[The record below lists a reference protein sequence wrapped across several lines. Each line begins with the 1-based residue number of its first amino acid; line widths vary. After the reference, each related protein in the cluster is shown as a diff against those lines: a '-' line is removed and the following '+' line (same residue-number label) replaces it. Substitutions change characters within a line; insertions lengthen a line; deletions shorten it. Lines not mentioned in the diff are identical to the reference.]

1 MSQSVESAP
10 RHAPGLAPLLDA
22 LDLEQI
28 ELDIFRSRAA
38 TQPGQRLF
46 GGEVCAQ
53 ALVAAERTAD
63 EKTRPHSLHAYFLR
77 PGDTGARVVF
87 RVDRLQEGRN
97 FKRRR
102 VTAIQH
108 GEPILCLEC
117 SFTTDR
123 SGTAYQVEMP
133 AASAPEDG
141 RRIRVP
147 HPSAWQVQPSA
158 AFDLRPANATNAGGV
173 SPRYLDNLWFRP
185 IGNDLGG
192 RVSPEAVITYFSDLG
207 LISVLKRRYQRA
219 DVTGMTSLDHVLW
232 FHNAVRLDDWLLY
245 AKSTPAVSDLRGLA
259 EGRIFH
265 RDGTLIASV
274 AQEGLLHGKTK
285 KED

>member
-10 RHAPGLAPLLDA
+10 SSAPGLLPLLDA

-28 ELDIFRSRAA
+28 ELDIFRSRRA
-38 TQPGQRLF
+38 TRPGQRLF

-53 ALVAAERTAD
+53 ALVAAERTTSPQ
-63 EKTRPHSLHAYFLR
+63 TRPHSLHAYFLR
-77 PGDTGARVVF
+77 PGDTGSAVVF

-108 GEPILCLEC
+108 GVPILCLES

-123 SGTAYQVEMP
+123 SGTTHQVETP
-133 AASAPEDG
+133 ARPAPEEC
-141 RRIRVP
+141 VP
-147 HPSAWQVQPSA
+147 LRFHHPPAWQVQPSEVFELRSA
-158 AFDLRPANATNAGGV
+158 MAEDPRDDQRNRYPFDV
-173 SPRYLDNLWFRP
+173 WFRP
-185 IGNDLGG
+185 MGSPDG
-192 RVSPEAVITYFSDLG
+192 RVSPEVIITYFSDLG
-207 LISVLKRRYQRA
+207 LVSALRQPQPHVRVKGL
-219 DVTGMTSLDHVLW
+219 TSLDHVLW
-232 FHNAVRLDDWLLY
+232 FHNEVRLDDWLLY
-245 AKSTPAVSDLRGLA
+245 AKTTPAVSDLRGLA
-259 EGRIFH
+259 QGRIFH

-274 AQEGLLHGKTK
+274 AQEGLLGGK